1 MKKNTFVLPAI
12 VISTVCMSLSA
23 FANSRDNSIEAG
35 VTFIGNQ
42 ELASFGY
49 SKELSNNIV
58 VGGGFSLGT
67 EAVDLDEP
75 NSQDAWGLYSNIGYK
90 FEIAE
95 FDIIPKIGINYLNA
109 DVRFDDSASNDINID
124 NVYGSIGT
132 TVNWRMIGLT
142 VDYGKIN
149 DSAMVPMGTSPNSS
163 TTPFEEDVVRVTAS
177 FNF

>member
-1 MKKNTFVLPAI
+1 M
-12 VISTVCMSLSA
+12 
-23 FANSRDNSIEAG
+23 
-35 VTFIGNQ
+35 
-42 ELASFGY
+42 
-49 SKELSNNIV
+49 
-58 VGGGFSLGT
+58 GT
-67 EAVDLDEP
+67 EVVDLPEP

-109 DVRFDDSASNDINID
+109 DVEFDDASLNGLNID

-149 DSAMVPMGTSPNSS
+149 DSAMVPDGSGG
-163 TTPFEEDVVRVTAS
+163 TTPFEEDVVRVTTS